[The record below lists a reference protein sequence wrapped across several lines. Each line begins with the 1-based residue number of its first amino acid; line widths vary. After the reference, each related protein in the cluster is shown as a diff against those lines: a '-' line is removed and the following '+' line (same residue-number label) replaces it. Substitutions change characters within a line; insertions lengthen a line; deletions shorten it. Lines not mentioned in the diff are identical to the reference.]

1 MRNTF
6 QPGNAFAHNGKQGR
20 PPGTRN
26 RLCKQVLDDL
36 LADWAEGGPAA
47 IKIMRIEK
55 PAEYVRIMANLL
67 PKELIL
73 QGGLTDMDDENLD
86 DLLAAL
92 HQRLIE
98 AREQA
103 PLLLAPEKVEQLN
116 GRGE

>member
-1 MRNTF
+1 
-6 QPGNAFAHNGKQGR
+6 
-20 PPGTRN
+20 
-26 RLCKQVLDDL
+26 
-36 LADWAEGGPAA
+36 
-47 IKIMRIEK
+47 
-55 PAEYVRIMANLL
+55 
-67 PKELIL
+67 
-73 QGGLTDMDDENLD
+73 MDDENLD